1 MSERETESIT
11 MAIASYVFKQKKN
24 ASISKT
30 KHITLMYSSRTVFL
44 MTKTLPEKW
53 HQQPGN
59 QNLNQS
65 RYGQNGKVNPSN
77 KHKT

>member
-1 MSERETESIT
+1 MSERVTELIT
-11 MAIASYVFKQKKN
+11 MEIASYVFKQKK
-24 ASISKT
+24 ASISKM
-30 KHITLMYSSRTVFL
+30 KHITLMYSSSTVFL

-65 RYGQNGKVNPSN
+65 RYGQNSKVNPSN